1 MTGIYQASN
10 RIRAHPK
17 QFCSL
22 TDSEVE
28 FHSRTIAN
36 AESLGDSKAT
46 AVLFTKLTWYLRGY
60 FIKRAAFHAAVA
72 HPRSTSEVSISG
84 CDV

>member
-22 TDSEVE
+22 TDPEVG

-36 AESLGDSKAT
+36 AESLGDKQAMAVVST
-46 AVLFTKLTWYLRGY
+46 AFAWYLRGY
-60 FIKRAAFHAAVA
+60 YLRGLDIRL
-72 HPRSTSEVSISG
+72 
-84 CDV
+84 

>member
-22 TDSEVE
+22 TDSEVG

-46 AVLFTKLTWYLRGY
+46 AVVFTKLTWYLRGY
-60 FIKRAAFHAAVA
+60 FTKSAEL
-72 HPRSTSEVSISG
+72 T
-84 CDV
+84 